1 MILLNGKD
9 ISLWFFRT
17 TINFICLEVGY
28 LGLNRGL
35 LLFCE
40 KTGGLLGGLGYF
52 VIGDSESF
60 HGDTYYFDVKE
71 L

>member
-9 ISLWFFRT
+9 ILLWFYRT
-17 TINFICLEVGY
+17 TINSICLEVGY

-40 KTGGLLGGLGYF
+40 INRGLIRVAWVTL
-52 VIGDSESF
+52 
-60 HGDTYYFDVKE
+60 
-71 L
+71 